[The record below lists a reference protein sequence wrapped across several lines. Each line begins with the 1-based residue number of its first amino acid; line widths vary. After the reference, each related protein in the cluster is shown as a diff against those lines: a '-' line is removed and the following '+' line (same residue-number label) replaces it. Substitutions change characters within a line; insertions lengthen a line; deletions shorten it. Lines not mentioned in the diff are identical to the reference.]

1 MKKYKNPGDMYNA
14 YKKKYRMPVGKS
26 FATKSEMAT
35 SKASGFKKPTMA
47 LFKESIFGKKKLIPS
62 TLKSSSKSFVPYYGG
77 FGGKM
82 SNGAG
87 WGGEKPTMKKKKE
100 SKKHESK
107 ETKKHEAK
115 ESKSFESKEH
125 KKKKKNW
132 IAKAIKKPGALHKQ
146 LGVPMGEKIPASKI
160 AKAVK
165 KGGKLGKRANLAKT
179 LKGLKKDKSEFSPV
193 QPPKK
198 SGIAYKRK

>member
-62 TLKSSSKSFVPYYGG
+62 SLKSSSKSFVPYYGG
-77 FGGKM
+77 LGGKM

-87 WGGEKPTMKKKKE
+87 WGGEKPTMKKKKM
-100 SKKHESK
+100 S
-107 ETKKHEAK
+107 KHEAK
-115 ESKSFESKEH
+115 ESKSYEAKEE
-125 KKKKKNW
+125 KGMKKKKNW

-146 LGVPMGEKIPASKI
+146 LGVPMGKKIPASKI

-165 KGGKLGKRANLAKT
+165 KGGKLGKRASLAKT
-179 LKGLKKDKSEFSPV
+179 LKGFHKKKSEFSPV